1 MSQASLMSSNPTVA
15 PTAVPTRG
23 RSATSLGVGI
33 RVALALTLLAG
44 SAALRYGQSRGV
56 DEMMRQ
62 GLVCPFPL
70 KTLPMSLGD
79 WEGTDEAMDPQIAR
93 NTGCTDYVFRTYTNT
108 KTGTRIGLILLYGPA
123 EEVFLHAP
131 EKCYPSAGY
140 TTLVGP
146 ESRTVEVGPTRYPF
160 TSLFFA
166 KGEGGQAERQEVYY
180 TWRYL
185 GRWTPQL
192 VVMKRIERIPGM
204 FKVHLSRQ
212 AGLGEIREVGN
223 PCEAFLAELMP
234 WVDHRLAETEAKT
247 APERPT
253 S

>member
-1 MSQASLMSSNPTVA
+1 ML
-15 PTAVPTRG
+15 
-23 RSATSLGVGI
+23 
-33 RVALALTLLAG
+33 
-44 SAALRYGQSRGV
+44 
-56 DEMMRQ
+56 
-62 GLVCPFPL
+62 
-70 KTLPMSLGD
+70 
-79 WEGTDEAMDPQIAR
+79 DPQIAQ

-108 KTGTRIGLILLYGPA
+108 KTGTRVGLILLYGPA

-131 EKCYPSAGY
+131 EKCYPNAGY
-140 TTLVGP
+140 SLLAGP
-146 ESRTVEVGPTRYPF
+146 ESRTVAARQGRYPF

-185 GRWTPQL
+185 DRWTPQL

-212 AGLGEIREVGN
+212 AGANELREVGN

-234 WVDHRLAETEAKT
+234 WIDRRLAEDAAAA
-247 APERPT
+247 APARPV